1 MPAVP
6 TPHRR
11 KEVGVSDEIDVRI
24 DRTSAERQRNRYA
37 GRGVALIILINAIAA
52 IALLVGLAHG
62 SASGQGLKGFAD
74 AMMVFGVGA
83 AAGLAS
89 VFFAYLRRLFRMERP
104 LQDTTPLRWLAIVA
118 AIAGTVC
125 FLAGLSMAR
134 NAVLDKPAGPPTAVS
149 PDTIPP

>member
-1 MPAVP
+1 MPSP
-6 TPHRR
+6 PPQRR
-11 KEVGVSDEIDVRI
+11 KEVGVGDEIDVRI
-24 DRTSAERQRNRYA
+24 NRTFVERQRNRYA

-83 AAGLAS
+83 AAGLVS

-104 LQDTTPLRWLAIVA
+104 LQDTTPLHWLAIAA
-118 AIAGTVC
+118 AITGTVC
-125 FLAGLSMAR
+125 FLAGLGVAR
-134 NAVLDKPAGPPTAVS
+134 NAVSLEKPASPPTAVG
-149 PDTIPP
+149 PDTVPP

>member
-1 MPAVP
+1 
-6 TPHRR
+6 
-11 KEVGVSDEIDVRI
+11 
-24 DRTSAERQRNRYA
+24 
-37 GRGVALIILINAIAA
+37 LIILINAIAA